1 MFTALFWAS
10 SCFVF
15 LSSPSP
21 RLGSA
26 QNDLISNKCGTLT
39 ACSGADLRPVHF
51 SWNFHP
57 TFFPS
62 GSKPW
67 LTWVSLAFSV
77 FSDAS
82 AQCNANSFVSPL
94 NKSNLTLITSHV
106 ISFSGAWVP
115 VSLCLLRLV
124 LAHFHESISAFV
136 IICFSRLPADHDSE
150 AKRVQDML
158 STIEKPQVGMNKT
171 HTQTRTHQPC
181 SLAAGFINHRLSHA
195 AASGISS
202 NSLFIFSSRR
212 SD

>member
-1 MFTALFWAS
+1 MELMKTSAASHAVCSPLYFGPVLAS
-10 SCFVF
+10 SFF
-15 LSSPSP
+15 PP
-21 RLGSA
+21 PHPPLGSA

-67 LTWVSLAFSV
+67 LTWESLAFSV

-115 VSLCLLRLV
+115 VSPCLLPTKQKQKKPRIG
-124 LAHFHESISAFV
+124 S
-136 IICFSRLPADHDSE
+136 FS
-150 AKRVQDML
+150 
-158 STIEKPQVGMNKT
+158 
-171 HTQTRTHQPC
+171 
-181 SLAAGFINHRLSHA
+181 
-195 AASGISS
+195 
-202 NSLFIFSSRR
+202 
-212 SD
+212 